1 MPDFNDIDQLLEW
14 AEKEASQG
22 LSAKEREAMES
33 SRQASTARIEQEM
46 EAARIAGRLQRRRRI
61 IAWSSAAASLAIVA
75 LVAISLLIPPTQHP
89 ANLASQSPHAPA
101 IKKNAAVSNPDT
113 LNVFLS
119 SEAPAASTAPARI
132 LASTD
137 KPTKPSRVK
146 NKKTVSEFS
155 YDEECEPS
163 EEELIA
169 ANYRVVTTQEEAD
182 AIIAPAISTFEANN
196 ALNFAT
202 LAASV
207 AELSPDNFSQ
217 CD

>member
-75 LVAISLLIPPTQHP
+75 LVAISLLVPSKQQP
-89 ANLASQSPHAPA
+89 ANLASQSQQTPA
-101 IKKNAAVSNPDT
+101 VKKNAAVSNPDT

-119 SEAPAASTAPARI
+119 SEAPNSSAPARI
-132 LASTD
+132 LASID

>member
-75 LVAISLLIPPTQHP
+75 LVAISLLVPSKQQP
-89 ANLASQSPHAPA
+89 ANLASQSQQTPA
-101 IKKNAAVSNPDT
+101 AQMNAAVSNPDT

-119 SEAPAASTAPARI
+119 SEAPNSSAPARI